1 MSLRGKLEFDYT
13 GQALAAACAKKR
25 DHHQARLDF
34 WQGELATAK
43 EAFRSAA
50 VQIEEYQIT
59 GGTRL
64 QGVID
69 PAKQQRMD
77 ECHRKVTDHQAKV
90 EEYDRWHRGFTANSD
105 SHFALDPDDIAYFG
119 L

>member
-1 MSLRGKLEFDYT
+1 MSLRSKLEFDYT
-13 GQALAAACAKKR
+13 GQAVAGACEKKR

-34 WQGELATAK
+34 WQAELAAAK
-43 EAFRSAA
+43 DAFRTAA
-50 VQIEEYQIT
+50 VEIGEYPVT

-64 QGVID
+64 QAVID

-77 ECHRKVTDHQAKV
+77 ECHRKVEEHRGKI